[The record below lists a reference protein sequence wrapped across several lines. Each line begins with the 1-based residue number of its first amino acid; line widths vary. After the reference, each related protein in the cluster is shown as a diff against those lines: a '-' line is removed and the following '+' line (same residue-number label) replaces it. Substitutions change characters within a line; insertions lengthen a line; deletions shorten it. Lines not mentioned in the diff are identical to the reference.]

1 MRVFPDR
8 QIQKVCSN
16 INFIGEGLI
25 TYKQLIVLNLKK
37 TKSEIMNKYQ
47 LILLASGL
55 AATTSLIAPYANAQ
69 SITNA
74 TQLKVDLA
82 PITISGIK
90 QGGSAAVSGN
100 GLTTAA
106 VAPVLDSAGVFAG
119 ATAAATTNSAFE
131 YAVSGHSA
139 DTAATATTIN
149 TATPLPATT
158 FGVQTGSFTGTI
170 AGGAIA
176 IDAAGAATATQ
187 ATSVGA
193 TVSAVASTS
202 LDNGFATTS
211 FQRAGS
217 ATNAQSSFSA
227 SRQAS
232 SASLIG
238 SGVTAATLP
247 SLADA
252 ALGAATVVSTSGT
265 ATLPTAGAFT
275 YNNTVVAGQAGANLV
290 ATGADVTIPAY
301 GVVTTNFGG
310 TTQAALGVFTVNG
323 LTVNTANSTAGT
335 SASLTTVGSFSVF
348 TQFPK

>member
-1 MRVFPDR
+1 MRLANTSV
-8 QIQKVCSN
+8 
-16 INFIGEGLI
+16 
-25 TYKQLIVLNLKK
+25 
-37 TKSEIMNKYQ
+37 
-47 LILLASGL
+47 LASI
-55 AATTSLIAPYANAQ
+55 AALSALVMAPYANAQ

-106 VAPVLDSAGVFAG
+106 TAPTLSALGEFTAG
-119 ATAAATTNSAFE
+119 ATAAATTNTAFD
-131 YAVSGHSA
+131 YAVSGYSA
-139 DTAATATTIN
+139 DTAATTTTIN
-149 TATPLPATT
+149 SATPLPTTT
-158 FGVQTGSFTGTI
+158 FGVQTGSFTGTL
-170 AGGAIA
+170 AGGEIA
-176 IDAAGAATATQ
+176 ISTTGVASATQ

-193 TVSAVASTS
+193 TVSALASTS

-232 SASLIG
+232 SASLSG

-247 SLADA
+247 VLAA
-252 ALGAATVVSTSGT
+252 AGLGAPAAVTTSGT

-275 YNNTVVAGQAGANLV
+275 YNNSVVAGQAGANLD
-290 ATGADVTIPAY
+290 ATGDEVTIPAY

-310 TTQAALGVFTVNG
+310 TTQAALVGFTVNG
-323 LTVNTANSTAGT
+323 LTVNTDNSTAGT

-348 TQFPK
+348 TKQ